1 MHHLPVHEALVL
13 LGSDRDRGLSD
24 DESARRLQR
33 HGPNVLPR
41 VERRGALLR
50 LLLQFHHPLIYVL
63 LAAAAVTYAIGEPVD
78 ASVILGVVLA
88 NAAVGFV
95 QEARAE
101 RALDALA
108 AMLTVDALVI
118 RDGMRRR
125 VPAKELVP
133 GEVVVIGPGD
143 KVSADARLVEVADLH
158 VDESSLTG
166 ESVPVA
172 KAQAVLAPETVLAD
186 RANMVF
192 SGTLVT
198 AGRGIGVVVTTGA
211 DTELGII
218 HRLLGEAAD
227 LATPLTRKL
236 ARFSRVLTVVIL
248 ALAGITFLVGTARGE
263 SAPEMLVAA
272 VALAVGAIPEGL
284 PAAVTI
290 ALAIGVGRM
299 AHRHAIVRRLPA
311 VETLGSTTVICTDKT
326 GTLTQNAMTVQAV
339 LAGGER
345 YDVAG
350 GGYSPDGAITSNG
363 RPASLLDRPAL
374 AACLRAGLLCGD
386 GDVRARDGTWE
397 PVGDPMEAALV
408 VAAHKAGL
416 ERGAALHE
424 QPRTAVLPF
433 ESERRY
439 MATVHRDADGTGVVY
454 VKGAV
459 EQVLAMCDGQLGAA
473 GDQRPLDRRIVHEA
487 ADELGRQGRRVLA
500 FATRRLAPDEEANL
514 ERPLGLAFAGLQALA
529 DPPRPEAIA
538 AVAACRQAGIAVKMI
553 TGDHAATAAAIAARV
568 DLTGDGAPSVVTGAE
583 LADCPDDRLGALA
596 AATDVFARVS
606 AEQKLRLVEALQAR
620 GEVVAMTGDG
630 VNDAPALSQADIGV
644 AMGLGGTEVAR
655 DAADIVLADDNFA
668 SIEAAVEEGRHTF
681 DNLKK
686 FIVWT
691 LPTNLGEG
699 LLILTAIVVGATLP
713 ILPVQILWINMT
725 TAVLLGLTLA
735 FERVEPGVMTRPPR
749 RPTEPLLTLDVV
761 VRIVLV
767 SVLLL
772 IAAFW
777 LFEHELGRGVPVAE
791 ARTAAVNVFVAVEL
805 FYLFNC
811 RSLTGRAAD
820 LGLFSN
826 RWLLGG
832 AVTTVVLQLALTYAS
847 PMNRLF
853 DTAPIDAGTWLRIL
867 AAAAVTWTVVEIEKA
882 FRRWAAGRRPRR
894 RTAIEPASSVAPRR

>member
-1 MHHLPVHEALVL
+1 MHHLPAHESLVL
-13 LGSDRDRGLSD
+13 LESDRERGLSRH
-24 DESARRLQR
+24 EAARRLQR

-63 LAAAAVTYAIGEPVD
+63 LVAAAVTYMVGEPVD
-78 ASVILGVVLA
+78 ASVILGVVIA

-101 RALDALA
+101 HALDALA
-108 AMLTVDALVI
+108 AMMTVDTHVI
-118 RDGMRRR
+118 RDGTMRR

-133 GEVVVIGPGD
+133 GDLIVVEPGD
-143 KVSADARLVEVADLH
+143 KVSADVRLVEVSELQI
-158 VDESSLTG
+158 DESSLTG
-166 ESVPVA
+166 ESAPVG

-198 AGRGIGVVVTTGA
+198 SGHGTGVVVTTGA
-211 DTELGII
+211 DTELGLI
-218 HRLLGEAAD
+218 HRLLGETTD

-236 ARFSRVLTVVIL
+236 ARFSRVLTAVIL
-248 ALAGITFLVGTARGE
+248 GLAGVTFLVGTARGE
-263 SAPEMLVAA
+263 SASEMLVAA

-290 ALAIGVGRM
+290 ALAIGVSRM

-326 GTLTQNAMTVQAV
+326 GTLTQNAMTVHAV
-339 LAGGER
+339 LAGGEQ

-350 GGYSPDGAITSNG
+350 GGYAPEGAVTSHD
-363 RPASLLDRPAL
+363 RPAPVSGHPAL
-374 AACLRAGLLCGD
+374 AACLHAGLLCGD
-386 GDVRARDGTWE
+386 SDVRARDGIWE

-408 VAAHKAGL
+408 VAARKAGL
-416 ERGAALHE
+416 ERARALRE

-439 MATVHRDADGTGVVY
+439 MATIHRTAGGTSVLY

-459 EQVLAMCDGQLGAA
+459 EQVLAMCDSQLGRE
-473 GDQRPLDRRIVHEA
+473 GRSQPLDRVPVLEA
-487 ADELGRQGRRVLA
+487 AERFGSHGHRVLA
-500 FATRRLAPDEEANL
+500 FATRRLDHEDADL
-514 ERPLGLAFAGLQALA
+514 ERPRGLTFVGLQALV

-538 AVAACRQAGIAVKMI
+538 AVAACRQAGVAVKMI
-553 TGDHAATAAAIAARV
+553 TGDHAATAAAIASRV
-568 DLTGDGAPSVVTGAE
+568 GLTGNGAPRVVTGAE
-583 LADCPDDRLGALA
+583 LAACPADRLAALA
-596 AATDVFARVS
+596 ASTDVFARVS

-620 GEVVAMTGDG
+620 GEIVAMTGDG

-655 DAADIVLADDNFA
+655 EAADIVLADDNFA

-735 FERVEPGVMTRPPR
+735 FERVEPGIMARPPR
-749 RPTEPLLTLDVV
+749 RPTEPLLTVDVIA
-761 VRIVLV
+761 RILLV

-772 IAAFW
+772 TAAFW
-777 LFEHELGRGVPVAE
+777 LFEHELGRGMPVAE

-811 RSLTGRAAD
+811 RSLTGHAAD

-832 AVTTVVLQLALTYAS
+832 VASMVALQLALTYWP
-847 PMNRLF
+847 PMNHLF
-853 DTAPIDAGTWLRIL
+853 DTAPIDAGTWLKIL
-867 AAAAVTWTVVEIEKA
+867 AAAAITWSIVETEQAI
-882 FRRWAAGRRPRR
+882 RRRAARRQPRR
-894 RTAIEPASSVAPRR
+894 SSTEPAHREA